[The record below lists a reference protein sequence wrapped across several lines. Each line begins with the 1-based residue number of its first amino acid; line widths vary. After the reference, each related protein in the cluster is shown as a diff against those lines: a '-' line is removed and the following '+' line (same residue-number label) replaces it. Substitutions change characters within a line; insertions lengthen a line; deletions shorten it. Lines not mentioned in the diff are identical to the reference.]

1 MKHDQSRQTRSA
13 VAEAPASAQETQRPR
28 RHDEAV
34 LQALRAARTHP
45 TAANLYDEVRRE
57 HPRIGRATVY
67 RALQRLEEAGLAVE
81 VGRDSFGRHYDAR
94 VERHDHAICSLC
106 GQVID
111 LLDVRSLP
119 AETLA
124 PLMEIARQAGFA
136 AGTYEIRLYGR
147 CASCQGL
154 PSEPSERARRV
165 K

>member
-1 MKHDQSRQTRSA
+1 MKQEQHRAVRPLVDD
-13 VAEAPASAQETQRPR
+13 VAEPAQIAQRVR

-34 LQALRAARTHP
+34 LQALRDARTHP
-45 TAANLYDEVRRE
+45 TAAALYDEVRRA

-94 VERHDHAICSLC
+94 VERHDHAVCSTC
-106 GQVID
+106 GKVID
-111 LLDVRSLP
+111 LLDVHSLP
-119 AETLA
+119 DETLA

-147 CASCQGL
+147 CATCQGL
-154 PSEPSERARRV
+154 ASDGERRHD
-165 K
+165 

>member
-1 MKHDQSRQTRSA
+1 MKQHDTSGQTPP
-13 VAEAPASAQETQRPR
+13 VATVAQDPAHETQRPH

-34 LQALRAARTHP
+34 LHALRAARTHP
-45 TAANLYDEVRRE
+45 TAADLYDEVRQG

-67 RALQRLEEAGLAVE
+67 RALQRLEAAGLAVE

-94 VERHDHAICSLC
+94 MERHDHAVCSIC

-119 AETLA
+119 PETLA
-124 PLMEIARQAGFA
+124 PLIEIARQAGFA
-136 AGTYEIRLYGR
+136 TGTYEIRLHGR
-147 CASCQGL
+147 CATCQGL
-154 PSEPSERARRV
+154 PSDGTPRP

>member
-1 MKHDQSRQTRSA
+1 MKHNQSGQTRPA
-13 VAEAPASAQETQRPR
+13 VAEAPEVAHEIQRPR

-34 LQALRAARTHP
+34 LQALHAARTHP
-45 TAANLYDEVRRE
+45 TAADLYDAVRRE

-67 RALQRLEEAGLAVE
+67 RALQRLEEAGRAVE

-94 VERHDHAICSLC
+94 VERHDHAVCSQC

-124 PLMEIARQAGFA
+124 PLMEVARQAGFA
-136 AGTYEIRLYGR
+136 AGTYEIRLHGR

-154 PSEPSERARRV
+154 PSKGTPRAQ
-165 K
+165 